1 MLQDLEAG
9 RPMELESVVGVVI
22 ELGEKLGLSMP
33 HTKTLYSCARLL
45 DQVRTQ

>member
-1 MLQDLEAG
+1 MLQDLESG

-33 HTKTLYSCARLL
+33 HTRTLDSCARLL